1 MKKVTIIKID
11 NYNYTLYD
19 GNKMYIKNIEF
30 YSNCA
35 PKVNDVIYISDKI
48 LNENNL
54 LAFTELFN
62 DTIIESDD
70 IIKIVSDKG
79 NYFLQ
84 RIYG

>member
-1 MKKVTIIKID
+1 MKKVKIIKID

-30 YSNCA
+30 YSNHV
-35 PKVNDVIYISDKI
+35 PKVDDVIYISDKI

-54 LAFTELFN
+54 MAFTDLFN
-62 DTIIESDD
+62 DNLIESDD
-70 IIKIVSDKG
+70 IIKIVSDKE